1 MASELRVN
9 TLKDAS
15 GNNSVGMSTVAE
27 GTAKSWTYIIGD
39 GSPTVADSFNT
50 ASLTDHATAQIRSNF
65 TNNMNNDDFCFVTFV
80 QENAFIAVAQEL
92 TTTSGRIRTTAGV
105 TSVTHTTSTQSDV
118 DGRNHIV
125 TGDLA

>member
-15 GNNSVGMSTVAE
+15 GNNSVATSTVAE

-50 ASLTDHATAQIRSNF
+50 ASLTDQGVAQIQSNF

-92 TTTSGRIRTTAGV
+92 TTTSGRIRTTA
-105 TSVTHTTSTQSDV
+105 SVLSVSHSTTAQADI